1 MVHLSPSPESFELNL
16 VEKGRSPGS
25 LSCRLPAPILGT
37 VAWMDKIL
45 FMRTAYSCGDSF
57 GFAPNSHLIPSPKG
71 DWEPDSAANI
81 AYFLQKKKKERNC
94 FPA

>member
-25 LSCRLPAPILGT
+25 LSCRLPTPIIGT

-45 FMRTAYSCGDSF
+45 FTREQLTVAGTASDL
-57 GFAPNSHLIPSPKG
+57 HRIP
-71 DWEPDSAANI
+71 I
-81 AYFLQKKKKERNC
+81 
-94 FPA
+94 